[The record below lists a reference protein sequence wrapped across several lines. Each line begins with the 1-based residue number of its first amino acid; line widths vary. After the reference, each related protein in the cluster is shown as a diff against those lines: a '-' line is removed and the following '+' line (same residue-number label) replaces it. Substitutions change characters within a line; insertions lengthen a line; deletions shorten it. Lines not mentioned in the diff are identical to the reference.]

1 MTVFRC
7 ASISCTDDRHWLT
20 DSLTDRNWRLA
31 ILHVWQFSHHPSC
44 NLTGGNICLVCLVT
58 RVSLV
63 ILHNLAH
70 LWTDF
75 QSCLAL
81 FNVDRIFHIY
91 RPARSPKSSYQ
102 DATIFSILSLE
113 RETQW
118 MKLFSTHTL
127 VFIKPSFHNKENRYN
142 NPTIW

>member
-1 MTVFRC
+1 MTR
-7 ASISCTDDRHWLT
+7 RLT
-20 DSLTDRNWRLA
+20 MRLTRWSRRWPRSKDNLVSL
-31 ILHVWQFSHHPSC
+31 
-44 NLTGGNICLVCLVT
+44 GG
-58 RVSLV
+58 LV
-63 ILHNLAH
+63 ILVTICIICTLQNFQFCLVH

-142 NPTIW
+142 NPTI